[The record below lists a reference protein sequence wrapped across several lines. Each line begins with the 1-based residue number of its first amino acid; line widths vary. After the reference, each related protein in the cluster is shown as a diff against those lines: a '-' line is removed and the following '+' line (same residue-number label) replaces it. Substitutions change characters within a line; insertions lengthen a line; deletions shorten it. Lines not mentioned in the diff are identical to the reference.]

1 MRMLSIPHR
10 VGRWGSSAAGD
21 QAASQKP
28 GGDSMRRFVFG
39 ALLACAALFAATPA
53 LAADVTGVAFVH
65 GTGHQTDAYNDYW
78 QPAMVNNVRGGLA
91 NPANY
96 TVINC
101 DFEQYMWDSRAAG
114 CLATQLTNFISAKKI
129 TRLIVITHS
138 NGGNVIRWI
147 MSNPTYDSRYPN
159 IISKIVR
166 VNALAPSSAGTPLAD
181 AVINGNVFE
190 TSLGWLLGYKS
201 DAVRQQQV
209 SWMAYYNGNYLYGTA
224 GRPSLPKL
232 FRSVVGTDVETAV
245 WDPDSY
251 CGGYAENVGLE
262 TTQWWLDSCSDGFLN
277 CSSQSAAGSV
287 WFKDKSKM
295 AGSEPLSHNQSRR
308 ACFGLDTILRKDM
321 K

>member
-1 MRMLSIPHR
+1 MRKF
-10 VGRWGSSAAGD
+10 A
-21 QAASQKP
+21 
-28 GGDSMRRFVFG
+28 FG
-39 ALLACAALFAATPA
+39 ALLSCAALFAASNTNA
-53 LAADVTGVAFVH
+53 NTGVAFVH
-65 GTGHQTDAYNDYW
+65 GTGSQTNAYHDYW
-78 QPAMVNNVRGGLA
+78 QPTMVNNVRNGLA

-96 TVINC
+96 VVINC
-101 DFEQYMWDSRAAG
+101 DFNQYMWDSRAAG
-114 CLATQLTNFISAKKI
+114 CLAGQLTTFINAKGI

-138 NGGNVIRWI
+138 NGGNVVRWI

-159 IISKIVR
+159 IINKIVR

-181 AVINGNVFE
+181 AVTNGNVFE

-201 DAVRQQQV
+201 DAVRMQQV
-209 SWMAYYNGNYLYGTA
+209 SWMATYNANNLYGTS

-232 FRSVVGTDVETAV
+232 FRSVVGTDVDSAI
-245 WDPDSY
+245 WDSDSY

-262 TTQWWLDSCSDGFLN
+262 TTQWWLSSCSDGFLN

-287 WFKDKSKM
+287 WFQDKTRM

-308 ACFGLDTILRKDM
+308 ACFGLDTILRNDM